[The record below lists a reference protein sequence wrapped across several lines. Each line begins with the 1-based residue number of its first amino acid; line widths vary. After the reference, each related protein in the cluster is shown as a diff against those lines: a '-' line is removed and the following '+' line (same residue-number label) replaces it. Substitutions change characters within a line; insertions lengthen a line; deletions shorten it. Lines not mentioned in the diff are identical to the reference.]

1 MGLVC
6 PKCGTDNLLNAIFCR
21 GCGDKLNLNEMK
33 PEQFIQKD
41 EKKGTPLWQ
50 KIFTSVVGGII
61 FLIGGLMICPSGGA
75 SKGTEVSSE
84 AVSKDYKTLVKK
96 KKGEKTSFSF
106 SSADASALITKAMN
120 LPQQVGGDILPQN
133 FSVQFLDDDVIKA
146 VMSTKV
152 YGFLPI
158 DYCMKAKFTVASKG
172 NVTWEVQSAK
182 IGQVPMMFGLEEIP
196 IENVKRQA
204 ESCDDLKKIK
214 KKAAKAKSI
223 DGQITIDL

>member
-41 EKKGTPLWQ
+41 DKKGVTPLWQ
-50 KIFTSVVGGII
+50 KIFASVVFGII
-61 FLIGGLMICPSGGA
+61 LLIGGLMICPSGGA

-84 AVSKDYKTLVKK
+84 EVSKNYKTLLKK
-96 KKGEKTSFSF
+96 KEKSFTF

-120 LPQQVGGDILPQN
+120 LPQQAGGDILPQN
-133 FSVQFLDDDVIKA
+133 FSVQFLDDDVIKT

-152 YGFLPI
+152 YGFSPV
-158 DYCMKAKFTVASKG
+158 DYCVKAKVTVTGKG
-172 NVTWEVQSAK
+172 SVTWEVQSAK
-182 IGQVPMMFGLEEIP
+182 IGQVPMLFGLRDIP
-196 IENVKRQA
+196 VENVKRQA
-204 ESCDDLKKIK
+204 ESCSDLTKIQK
-214 KKAAKAKSI
+214 KAKSAKCSG
-223 DGQITIDL
+223 GQITIEI